1 MKEQLLEGFSF
12 DIYKKIDD
20 NITKYYT
27 NEDQLYNTQSSV
39 VMSKQFELTTETES
53 SPGNI
58 LVKSGKTEGNIIRP
72 LNELATI
79 YTVKNSDQPNDYII
93 DRRDNEI
100 IARRKTGSASGN
112 ESVPL
117 YQDILKLEED
127 SEFDKNNHYYR
138 IKNVTPATNYKLIDN
153 VIVFNNI
160 HTDQFPSGQTGI
172 TVTFDKFERSPDRKY
187 YHGANDGIFEIEN
200 KNSLANAMNNDV
212 KVMIKQNEQLMIL
225 GTLTAATFLVGAY
238 VLMRN

>member
-1 MKEQLLEGFSF
+1 MKDQVLEGFSF
-12 DIYKKIDD
+12 DTYNKIDE

-27 NEDQLYNTQSSV
+27 TEDQLYNTQSSV
-39 VMSKQFELTTETES
+39 EISKQFELSTETEN

-58 LVKSGKTEGNIIRP
+58 LVTSGNTEGNIIRP

-79 YTVKNSDQPNDYII
+79 YTVKNSNQPNDYII
-93 DRRDNEI
+93 DRKDNEI

-112 ESVPL
+112 ETVPL
-117 YQDILKLEED
+117 YQKILKLEED

-138 IKNVTPATNYKLIDN
+138 IKSVTPATNYKVIDN

-160 HTDQFPSGQTGI
+160 HTDQFSSGQTGI
-172 TVTFDKFERSPDRKY
+172 TVTYDKFERSPDRKY

>member
-1 MKEQLLEGFSF
+1 MKEQLLEGF
-12 DIYKKIDD
+12 DYNKYNKIDE

-27 NEDQLYNTQSSV
+27 TEDQLYNTQSSV
-39 VMSKQFELTTETES
+39 EMSKQFELPTETES
-53 SPGNI
+53 NLRIITVTGTTGSI
-58 LVKSGKTEGNIIRP
+58 SLSGLDK
-72 LNELATI
+72 LATF

-100 IARRKTGSASGN
+100 IARRKIGSASGS
-112 ESVPL
+112 ETVTL
-117 YQDILKLEED
+117 YKRILKLEED

-138 IKNVTPATNYKLIDN
+138 IKSVTPATNYKVIDN

-160 HTDQFPSGQTGI
+160 HTDQFDAEQTGI
-172 TVTFDKFERSPDRKY
+172 TVTFDKFERSPERKY

-238 VLMRN
+238 VLMRD

>member
-1 MKEQLLEGFSF
+1 MKEQLLEGF
-12 DIYKKIDD
+12 DYNKYNKIDE

-27 NEDQLYNTQSSV
+27 TEDQLYNTQSSV
-39 VMSKQFELTTETES
+39 EMSKQFELSTES
-53 SPGNI
+53 DSNLRIITVTGTTGSI
-58 LVKSGKTEGNIIRP
+58 SLSGLDK
-72 LNELATI
+72 LATF

-93 DRRDNEI
+93 DRRNNEI
-100 IARRKTGSASGN
+100 IARRKTGSASGS
-112 ESVPL
+112 ETVTL
-117 YQDILKLEED
+117 YKRILKLEED

-138 IKNVTPATNYKLIDN
+138 IKSVTPATNYKVIDN

-160 HTDQFPSGQTGI
+160 HTDQFDAEQTGI
-172 TVTFDKFERSPDRKY
+172 TVTFDKFERSPERKY

-238 VLMRN
+238 VLMRD